1 LHYLGNIYRVYCYY
15 GRRSVHRLYA
25 RTFYFVVKSRR
36 WIKFVRVEGGAMENS
51 SKEMCVNK
59 SGGLDMWSYVQQN
72 RGVQQQPLEMAIP
85 LTVVNVLI
93 FVSGLLGNTAVCIVI
108 IKHRSLHTATNYYL
122 FNLAISDLTLLIFG
136 KLHN

>member
-1 LHYLGNIYRVYCYY
+1 MEDAAKAICMNESISLDVEEYVLVCRGN
-15 GRRSVHRLYA
+15 
-25 RTFYFVVKSRR
+25 
-36 WIKFVRVEGGAMENS
+36 
-51 SKEMCVNK
+51 
-59 SGGLDMWSYVQQN
+59 
-72 RGVQQQPLEMAIP
+72 QQQPLSMAIP

-136 KLHN
+136 E

>member
-1 LHYLGNIYRVYCYY
+1 
-15 GRRSVHRLYA
+15 
-25 RTFYFVVKSRR
+25 
-36 WIKFVRVEGGAMENS
+36 MENS